1 MCECVYKGNK
11 DDDDGAEGSSSMEN
25 CTITSNS
32 LTSVECQ
39 LINSSYTTC
48 TLTNCEQ
55 TSHDTVNTS
64 ESTDSLV
71 TTETDAESNSQSAEV
86 DQLESTLHTVE
97 QPMLQPIPVMYSAAQ
112 ISSNPPSQPMVLLQ
126 QPPSASP
133 VVCIEFTCCLIE
145 VHYNS
150 KDTKSDIRNIKSRI
164 TPRLN

>member
-1 MCECVYKGNK
+1 MG
-11 DDDDGAEGSSSMEN
+11 N

-48 TLTNCEQ
+48 TLTNCEP
-55 TSHDTVNTS
+55 TSPDAVNAS

-86 DQLESTLHTVE
+86 DQLESTLQTVE

-126 QPPSASP
+126 QPPSAAP
-133 VVCIEFTCCLIE
+133 VVCIEFTCCLF
-145 VHYNS
+145 
-150 KDTKSDIRNIKSRI
+150 DA
-164 TPRLN
+164 LQQ